1 MSFNFDEKT
10 KSPKPDHPRFRSS
23 KFVTVEVNAG
33 AGARL
38 GGDTSLSRASD
49 PRLVGT
55 TRGFEFDTQEPNDL
69 IKSMRNRLNSVSEN
83 FKDFYF

>member
-38 GGDTSLSRASD
+38 GGGTSLSR
-49 PRLVGT
+49 VIT
-55 TRGFEFDTQEPNDL
+55 TVQTSHHPGVT
-69 IKSMRNRLNSVSEN
+69 
-83 FKDFYF
+83 

>member
-10 KSPKPDHPRFRSS
+10 KSQKSDHPRFRSS

-38 GGDTSLSRASD
+38 GGGGTSLSC
-49 PRLVGT
+49 VIT
-55 TRGFEFDTQEPNDL
+55 TVQTGHNPGVT
-69 IKSMRNRLNSVSEN
+69 
-83 FKDFYF
+83 